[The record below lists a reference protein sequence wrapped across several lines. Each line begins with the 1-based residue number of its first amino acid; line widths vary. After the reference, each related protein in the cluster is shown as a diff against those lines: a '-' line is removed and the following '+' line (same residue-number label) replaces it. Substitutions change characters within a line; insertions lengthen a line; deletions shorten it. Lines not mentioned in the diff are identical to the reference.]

1 MWFEVRCGL
10 AGTHMHACM
19 HKRKHARARARMRL
33 LHPWATD
40 THFLD
45 ARQRQLVVLELQD
58 RGAGVQVGHLREL
71 LLPACL
77 PRGEEGVGG
86 SGGRVAAPSPSIG
99 AALAWGLRACVL
111 LSDLHAHSAP
121 PLTRT
126 PRSGPLPSLSSLA
139 EPVGLASRG
148 LPKKQLLVKISSGE
162 RCTKVPS
169 NPRLAHAPKSNSLQ
183 SYSRPPPP
191 QHAADPALPLRR
203 AVEVAVR
210 AQQVPLTRQ
219 LILHLREV
227 DDAHHLRTHGRV
239 EEGSGEAQPK
249 DVEGRERAKPRE
261 VWCGAQ
267 DITRACCERNGRRG
281 APGSCRPPRLQ
292 PLQPWPSSRCTPAP
306 AAACAARTCWWPRP
320 SRAQLREQ
328 EGGVLGL
335 YVLNKGDEKQGC
347 SRCKRV

>member
-1 MWFEVRCGL
+1 MLAAWGGGGGGKWGACGSSQPQHWRCTG
-10 AGTHMHACM
+10 
-19 HKRKHARARARMRL
+19 
-33 LHPWATD
+33 
-40 THFLD
+40 
-45 ARQRQLVVLELQD
+45 
-58 RGAGVQVGHLREL
+58 
-71 LLPACL
+71 
-77 PRGEEGVGG
+77 
-86 SGGRVAAPSPSIG
+86 
-99 AALAWGLRACVL
+99 WGLRACVL
-111 LSDLHAHSAP
+111 LSDLRAHSAP

-148 LPKKQLLVKISSGE
+148 LNEGE
-162 RCTKVPS
+162 RLKSNCSSKLAAESDVQS
-169 NPRLAHAPKSNSLQ
+169 NPRGAHAPKSNSLQ
-183 SYSRPPPP
+183 SSSRPPPP

-292 PLQPWPSSRCTPAP
+292 PLRPWPSSRCTPAP

-335 YVLNKGDEKQGC
+335 YVLN
-347 SRCKRV
+347 